1 MDLFS
6 NFREKTVELSE
17 KYSGRQKI
25 MIGILSFALVAV
37 TTGMIIYFTRPNY
50 VTLYRDLDLKTSSSV
65 TTQLDELKIPY
76 KLNEDNTISVPDSYI
91 NKAKID
97 LAGAGLPEATF
108 DYNDL
113 INRNSMFMS
122 DDEKNQARNYALQN
136 EIAKVIQ
143 SIPGVKKAFV
153 NLSIP
158 KTQEFILQENRMDA
172 KASVFLNLTEST
184 SLDQNSIQGITMLV
198 ANSVEGLKPENVTVH
213 GPNGQVLNEG
223 GGNSNSDMTSQTNL
237 ELQSKVKTEIEK
249 SLNNFLAPIY
259 GFGNVSV
266 MASVKLNFDTD
277 NTQSKSF
284 APPIEGETDG
294 LVRSLQEN
302 VEKVE
307 NSQEATGT
315 PGVDG
320 NAEEGVVDYATLD
333 PNALNSNYDKNE
345 KIVNYELNEIVKTVE
360 KARGQIESLTVAVV
374 LNKESL
380 EGGELTEEQKTEIA
394 TLVNA
399 ATGLE
404 TKSVEIYAQ
413 SFNQDIKNALSESGE
428 GEGIP
433 LWTWIAFGAIA
444 LIPILALGAYIL
456 MKRKKDKKVETEK
469 QMDIGQESLISKQ
482 AVEQIEFE
490 IKESGRKKSIESL
503 IDTNPEIV
511 TQLLKT
517 WLDED

>member
-1 MDLFS
+1 LEFFNNLKDKS
-6 NFREKTVELSE
+6 EKLSE
-17 KYSGRQKI
+17 KYTKKQKI
-25 MIGILSFALVAV
+25 VVGALAV
-37 TTGMIIYFTRPNY
+37 SLVVIMTALIIYFTRPNY
-50 VTLYRDLDLKTSSSV
+50 VTLYRDIDLKTASDV
-65 TTQLDELKIPY
+65 TGQLEELNIPY
-76 KLNEDNTISVPDSYI
+76 RLNQDNSISVPDTYI

-113 INRNSMFMS
+113 INQNSMFMS

-136 EIAKVIQ
+136 EISKVIQ

-158 KTQEFILQENRMDA
+158 KTQDFILQENKVDA
-172 KASVFLNLTEST
+172 KASVFLSLDEKA
-184 SLDQNSIQGITMLV
+184 SLDQTSIQGITMLV

-213 GPNGQVLNEG
+213 GPTGQVLNED
-223 GGNSNSDMTSQTNL
+223 NTDMNNNLTSQTNI
-237 ELQSKVKTEIEK
+237 ELQNKVKLDVEK

-259 GFGNVSV
+259 GYGNVSV

-302 VEKVE
+302 IEKVE
-307 NSQEATGT
+307 NSQEAVGN
-315 PGVDG
+315 PGVDA
-320 NAEEGVVDYATLD
+320 NAEDEIVDYATLD

-360 KARGQIESLTVAVV
+360 KAKGQIENLTVAVV
-374 LNKESL
+374 LNKDSL
-380 EGGELTEEQKTEIA
+380 EGGELTEEQKTEIES
-394 TLVNA
+394 LINA

-413 SFNQDIKNALSESGE
+413 SFNQDIQNALSDTAGQEA
-428 GEGIP
+428 IP
-433 LWTWIAFGAIA
+433 LWMWIAFGVIA
-444 LIPILALGAYIL
+444 LIPILGIGIYMI
-456 MKRKKDKKVETEK
+456 MKRRKEKKKANEES
-469 QMDIGQESLISKQ
+469 MEIPQESTISKE
-482 AVEQIEFE
+482 AVEQIELE

-517 WLDED
+517 WLDEE

>member
-1 MDLFS
+1 MDLFN
-6 NFREKTVELSE
+6 NFKERTAELSG
-17 KYSGRQKI
+17 KYTNRQKI
-25 MIGILSFALVAV
+25 MVGVLSFALVVV
-37 TTGMIIYFTRPNY
+37 TTGMIIYLTRPNY
-50 VTLYRDLDLKTSSSV
+50 VTLYRDLELKTASSV

-76 KLNEDNTISVPDSYI
+76 KLNPDNSISVPDSYI
-91 NKAKID
+91 NKAKLD

-122 DDEKNQARNYALQN
+122 DDEKNQARNFALQN
-136 EIAKVIQ
+136 EIAKVVQ

-158 KTQEFILQENRMDA
+158 RTQEFILQENKMDA
-172 KASVFLNLTEST
+172 KASVFL
-184 SLDQNSIQGITMLV
+184 SLEDNAALDPNSIQGITMLV
-198 ANSVEGLKPENVTVH
+198 ANSVEGLNPENVTVH
-213 GPNGQVLNEG
+213 GSNGQVL
-223 GGNSNSDMTSQTNL
+223 SDSKSSSGMDLSSQTNL
-237 ELQSKVKTEIEK
+237 ELQSKVKLDIEK
-249 SLNNFLAPIY
+249 SLNDFLAPIY
-259 GFGNVSV
+259 GYGNVSV

-277 NTQSKSF
+277 NTQSKTF

-294 LVRSLQEN
+294 IVRSLQEN

-307 NSQEATGT
+307 NSQEAVGT

-320 NAEEGVVDYATLD
+320 NAEEVVDYATMD

-360 KARGQIESLTVAVV
+360 KAKGQIENLTVAVV

-380 EGGELTEEQKTEIA
+380 EGGELTQEQKTEIA
-394 TLVNA
+394 SLINA

-413 SFNQDIKNALSESGE
+413 SFNQDIQNALSQAGE
-428 GEGIP
+428 QAGIP

-444 LIPILALGAYIL
+444 LIPILALGAYIF
-456 MKRKKDKKVETEK
+456 MKRRKEK
-469 QMDIGQESLISKQ
+469 QTIEDKQTSVMPESSISKE

-503 IDTNPEIV
+503 IDSNPEIV